1 VGGMALKGGDGEGI
15 ICENKVEGGGKSLD
29 SKLSFPKIQDN
40 LNFYIDIQL
49 SIFCFSFDDSSP

>member
-1 VGGMALKGGDGEGI
+1 MALKGGDGEGI

-49 SIFCFSFDDSSP
+49 SILCFSFDDSSP